1 MSAPSLLIK
10 RLVESTQQVKSCGH
24 QNTSAV
30 AQHLEIGRYSALLTR
45 LSFFLS
51 YQLRLEASAV
61 CRMP

>member
-24 QNTSAV
+24 QNASAV

-45 LSFFLS
+45 LSFFFVLS
-51 YQLRLEASAV
+51 ATFRSLGSL
-61 CRMP
+61 